1 MTDAADAAA
10 TAAADVSGTAAVESD
25 ASECGSGE
33 GAEQMRL
40 VVPGVGLFVG
50 GETLYCVY
58 CPTRIM
64 SNNVM

>member
-10 TAAADVSGTAAVESD
+10 IAAADASGTAAAESD

-40 VVPGVGLFVG
+40 GMPEVGLLVG
-50 GETLYCVY
+50 GETLYCMY
-58 CPTRIM
+58 CPARIM
-64 SNNVM
+64 SSNVM